1 MALLQ
6 RNMHVKYNF
15 DFVLGSEDAAKAGEG
30 DLKAEIAASFKAEFK
45 ATDYTKTGA
54 MESVSFV
61 YDDDELVLDDNH
73 MPVLKVSGGP
83 VISTLAITKA
93 NIIYKDILAVGIL
106 NAGKSADFAASYYDD
121 NKDEKPDVDKII
133 ALDDVQG
140 FTVAYSNNNGSF
152 GLEGNSKDEDFALL
166 SYATVSGIALAEG
179 VTADAAA
186 AAKLVVENGGDLQYT
201 IQANGA
207 ASYAQDKLS
216 AKIAAD
222 FRLDDKAALEVAA
235 NGGYDFVSA
244 NVYFY
249 GLNNFDV
256 INLDAKVAAET
267 AINETVTKVGG
278 YVDARNVTEEAIEFN
293 LGAYTTVV
301 VSPVTIDA
309 EASYAVN
316 AKTATVKAGATYE
329 VEAYKAWAKIEV
341 GMKFADEFAATKV
354 APEVGISSDAV
365 INGATVSLTW
375 TGADFVENAVKKCA
389 ISAQVKIAL

>member
-1 MALLQ
+1 M
-6 RNMHVKYNF
+6 
-15 DFVLGSEDAAKAGEG
+15 
-30 DLKAEIAASFKAEFK
+30 
-45 ATDYTKTGA
+45 
-54 MESVSFV
+54 
-61 YDDDELVLDDNH
+61 
-73 MPVLKVSGGP
+73 
-83 VISTLAITKA
+83 
-93 NIIYKDILAVGIL
+93 
-106 NAGKSADFAASYYDD
+106 
-121 NKDEKPDVDKII
+121 
-133 ALDDVQG
+133 QG
-140 FTVAYSNNNGSF
+140 FTVAYSNINGGF